1 MTLNKNAAAM
11 GVAVFQRRLASST
24 YAMLESLKR
33 RRSRIMQEDSTV
45 VQSISPSVE
54 RIVEH
59 FDNSTA
65 DENEASVDGRETD
78 EQFEDQALSL
88 LKPID
93 PKQRKKE
100 LEYLDRIIDVG
111 EKVRE
116 TLQEAKFLKLRE
128 LIESA
133 EFQNEKILVF
143 TEHRDT
149 LDYLRQRFE
158 ALGYTGQIASIH
170 GGMDVEEREQQRN
183 FFMPPELR
191 QSPKNGLADSPSAP

>member
-1 MTLNKNAAAM
+1 MEITLPALKIEA
-11 GVAVFQRRLASST
+11 RRMRILA
-24 YAMLESLKR
+24 L
-33 RRSRIMQEDSTV
+33 QEDSTA

-54 RIVEH
+54 RIIEH

-65 DENEASVDGRETD
+65 DENEPSVDGRETD

-88 LKPID
+88 LKPLNL
-93 PKQRKKE
+93 KQRQKE
-100 LEYLDRIIDVG
+100 MEYLDRIIDLG

-133 EFQNEKILVF
+133 EFQNEKILIF

-183 FFMPPELR
+183 FFMPRCGRPREASGTPHPVSR
-191 QSPKNGLADSPSAP
+191 GTPSSWRPSSRRSCRRRW